1 MHLFII
7 YLTRDRVCR
16 AGKVIK
22 DLIFISKRCLLYD
35 NLVGCRLLQVSMIPV
50 R

>member
-7 YLTRDRVCR
+7 YLTRDRVYR

-22 DLIFISKRCLLYD
+22 DLSSLQRGAFSMTTLLD
-35 NLVGCRLLQVSMIPV
+35 AGCSR
-50 R
+50 